1 MRSSYNN
8 CCWAEAHVSYG
19 GAVIFIAVSTV
30 QSTLVH
36 RRNNVVWVPLCGSIE
51 SISNQLMEGGS
62 DRLLLLRELLHSRST
77 TTDYLCYVVQSL
89 RERRLNI
96 LVFCASIP
104 VFSASDYKRHCWYSD
119 TGACSQRCCSSA
131 VRHCSICVNFED
143 IIVQCV
149 ACIVHTVKCHKSMGH
164 MCCPSSLIAISFDRS
179 IYAIASKISCTDFP
193 LYKILH
199 W

>member
-1 MRSSYNN
+1 M
-8 CCWAEAHVSYG
+8 
-19 GAVIFIAVSTV
+19 
-30 QSTLVH
+30 
-36 RRNNVVWVPLCGSIE
+36 LCGSHTVGALKV
-51 SISNQLMEGGS
+51 SQTSWWRGG
-62 DRLLLLRELLHSRST
+62 LVTGCYYWENCFTVAVLLHSIM
-77 TTDYLCYVVQSL
+77 LSL

-119 TGACSQRCCSSA
+119 TGACLQRCCSSA

-149 ACIVHTVKCHKSMGH
+149 ACIVHTVKCPKSMGH